1 MTGSEAQ
8 PRVSVVIPAR
18 NAGRFIGE
26 TLASLRAQVAGDFEA
41 IVIDD
46 GSTDATAEIVCGVAA
61 EDPRFRLIAGA
72 AKGVSTAR
80 NAGLEAARG
89 EVVLFLDADDLIRP
103 DALGR
108 FAEALAAAPEAV
120 AALGGVARIAEDGR
134 PLPGRD
140 NRELAAGPDPLALL
154 LRKNFIVNG
163 GALAI
168 RREAAVEAGGYDPGL
183 AYGEDWEFWCRLLE
197 LGPLA
202 TLSGAPV
209 LDYRQI
215 ATGANY
221 RARGS
226 VFAWRVPC
234 LDAIARRPSL
244 RARYGRRLGRMIRL
258 RRIDIF
264 WSGVRSEYQFGRRA
278 KALLLA
284 VAGLV
289 IYPDSLARPK
299 LVLRFANSL
308 RR

>member
-1 MTGSEAQ
+1 MVGAGGI
-8 PRVSVVIPAR
+8 RKLSVVVPAR
-18 NAGRFIGE
+18 NAARFIGD
-26 TLASLRAQVAGDFEA
+26 TLASLAAQQTADFEA

-46 GSTDATAEIVCGVAA
+46 GSTDATADIVRGVMAG
-61 EDPRFRLIAGA
+61 DPRFRLVAGA
-72 AKGVSTAR
+72 AKGVSATR

-89 EVVLFLDADDLIRP
+89 EIVLFLDADDLLEP

-108 FAEALAAAPEAV
+108 FALALASAPEAV
-120 AALGGVARIAEDGR
+120 AALGGVSRIAEDGR
-134 PLPGRD
+134 LLPGRD
-140 NRELAAGPDPLALL
+140 NRELAAGPDRLALL

-168 RREAAVEAGGYDPGL
+168 RRSAALEAGGYDPNL

-197 LGPLA
+197 LGPLV
-202 TLSGAPV
+202 LVSGPAV
-209 LDYRQI
+209 LGYRQI

-234 LDAIARRPSL
+234 LDRIARRASL
-244 RARYGRRLGRMIRL
+244 RARYGSRLGWMLRQ

-264 WSGVRSEYQFGRRA
+264 WSGVRSEYRFGRRA
-278 KALLLA
+278 TALLLA
-284 VAGLV
+284 VAGLM
-289 IYPDSLARPK
+289 IYPDSLARPS
-299 LVLRFANSL
+299 LALRFASSL

>member
-1 MTGSEAQ
+1 
-8 PRVSVVIPAR
+8 
-18 NAGRFIGE
+18 
-26 TLASLRAQVAGDFEA
+26 
-41 IVIDD
+41 
-46 GSTDATAEIVCGVAA
+46 
-61 EDPRFRLIAGA
+61 FRLLAGE

-89 EVVLFLDADDLIRP
+89 EIVLFLDADDLIRA

-140 NRELAAGPDPLALL
+140 NRELAAGPDRLALL

-168 RREAAVEAGGYDPGL
+168 RRNAALQAGGYDPGL

-197 LGPLA
+197 LGPLVL
-202 TLSGAPV
+202 LSGAAV
-209 LDYRQI
+209 LEYRQI
-215 ATGANY
+215 STGANY

-234 LDAIARRPSL
+234 LDRLARRPSL
-244 RARYGRRLGRMIRL
+244 RARYGSRLGRMLRQ

-264 WSGVRSEYQFGRRA
+264 WSGVRSEYQFGRKA

-284 VAGLV
+284 VAGLML
-289 IYPDSLARPK
+289 YPDSLARPR
-299 LVLRFANSL
+299 LVLRFASSL